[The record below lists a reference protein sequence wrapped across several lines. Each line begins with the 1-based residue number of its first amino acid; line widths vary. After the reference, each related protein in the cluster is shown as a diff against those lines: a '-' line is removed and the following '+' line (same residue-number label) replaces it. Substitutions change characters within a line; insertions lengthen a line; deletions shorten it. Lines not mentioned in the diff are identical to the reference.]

1 MAQIPVS
8 INRTGD
14 ITISDITV
22 AAGETVTWW
31 VNGGTVTSI
40 TPGDPSPF
48 RANPTQANG
57 VWTAVVISSGTYT
70 ITDSLGKK
78 RTPRIN
84 IVTPAMVK

>member
-1 MAQIPVS
+1 MVTRYPDESRVFSPNQQNMAQIPVS

-40 TPGDPSPF
+40 TPGDPHHSVKP
-48 RANPTQANG
+48 NPGSNG
-57 VWTAVVISSGTYT
+57 AWDGRGYL
-70 ITDSLGKK
+70 LG
-78 RTPRIN
+78 N
-84 IVTPAMVK
+84 LHNY